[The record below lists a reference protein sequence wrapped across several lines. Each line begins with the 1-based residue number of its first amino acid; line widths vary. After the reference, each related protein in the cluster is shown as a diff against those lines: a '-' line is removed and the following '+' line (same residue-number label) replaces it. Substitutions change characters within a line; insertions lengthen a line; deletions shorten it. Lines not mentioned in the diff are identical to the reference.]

1 MQIRLTRTAN
11 ESRTGHMKIVR
22 VPPTVHAVSR
32 LSPHIPAVA
41 TSVESQPGPG
51 AAIRERGPGR
61 LYFSSTSAKSAVEDQ
76 ALIQGREPGGE
87 GPSAS
92 ASSGR
97 IRASALRLRGGS
109 VLAGRRYR
117 G

>member
-11 ESRTGHMKIVR
+11 ESRTGHMKSCGCPQR
-22 VPPTVHAVSR
+22 STRFLAFTTYSCRRDLSR
-32 LSPHIPAVA
+32 KS
-41 TSVESQPGPG
+41 TRPG

-87 GPSAS
+87 GPSAC
-92 ASSGR
+92 ASSG
-97 IRASALRLRGGS
+97 
-109 VLAGRRYR
+109 
-117 G
+117 